1 MHRNHWDL
9 GTAST
14 PRSGSFLAAEPV
26 VAAEQP
32 NFAASRRVTPIRTLI
47 CMAVGCLL
55 IAAQTTQALEFKTV
69 HYQGK
74 KFIVCQVDPSVDK
87 LHLFLRDTSG
97 QYFKSFEGIDRAL
110 APRGQR
116 LLFGMNAGMYH
127 PGLAPVGWFVTG
139 GQELAPINL
148 ANGDGNFFLKPN
160 GVFLISASGPHIMET
175 TRAAALTEKVELA
188 TQSGPLLVIGGQ
200 IHPAFKPQS
209 DSALFRNGVGVKSA
223 HEVFFVISEEPLIF
237 YQFATLFRDTL
248 HCPDALFLDGT
259 ISSLHAPELTRSDKK
274 IDLGPM
280 IGVVGPLP
288 TPQP

>member
-1 MHRNHWDL
+1 MIAIGVGLLLLAR
-9 GTAST
+9 TA
-14 PRSGSFLAAEPV
+14 
-26 VAAEQP
+26 
-32 NFAASRRVTPIRTLI
+32 
-47 CMAVGCLL
+47 
-55 IAAQTTQALEFKTV
+55 QALEFKTV
-69 HYQGK
+69 THEGK
-74 KFIVCQVDPSVDK
+74 KCTVCQLDPSVDK

-97 QYFKSFEGIDRAL
+97 QYFKSFDGIDRAL

-116 LLFGMNAGMYH
+116 LLFAMNAGMYH

-148 ANGDGNFFLKPN
+148 ANGDGNFFRKPN
-160 GVFLISASGPHIMET
+160 GVFLISSSGPHVMES
-175 TRAAALTEKVELA
+175 TRAAAFAEKVELA

-223 HEVFFVISEEPLIF
+223 HEVFFAISEEPLNF

-259 ISSLHAPELTRSDKK
+259 VSSLHAPELKRSDKK